1 MSNLSATKLSGSF
14 ATVETGTTPAPI
26 YLKSWDANIEV
37 KAADVSCTS
46 QNAGFTMKAPLNQSA
61 TVSLEGEYDSTQPIT
76 TSALGLAPGSYVT
89 NLVCSLSQASAA
101 PIVTLPSALV
111 TKVSIKSVVDTII
124 TYTVDVESNGEFS
137 YNV

>member
-14 ATVETGTTPAPI
+14 ATVETGTTPSAI
-26 YLKSWDANIEV
+26 YLKSWDGTIEV

-46 QNAGFTMKAPLNQSA
+46 QNPGYSMKAPLNQSA
-61 TVSLEGEYDSTQPIT
+61 TISLEGEYDSTQPIT
-76 TSALGLAPGSYVT
+76 TSALGLAPGSYIT

-101 PIVTLPSALV
+101 PTITCPSALV

-124 TYTVDVESNGEFS
+124 TYTVDVESNGTFT
-137 YNV
+137 YTV